1 MQLHLVGG
9 FLGSGKTTA
18 IIEAARILMSQDL
31 KVGVVTNDQGR
42 YLVDTAFVRLSDLPA
57 VEVTGGCFCCNF
69 NDLNEKMH
77 QLVREIE
84 PDVVFAESVGSC
96 ADIVATVVN
105 PLRNL
110 DEAGIQPS
118 SYSVFVDGRLLNRW
132 CAGQELPFS
141 KDVVYIFEKQIEE
154 AGLLVINK
162 MDLLGKDDIRL
173 LEKWVKE
180 QGKDI
185 AYRFQNSLS
194 KDSVQGWVNALQSG
208 AVPLPGTSLEIDY
221 DRYGRGE
228 AQMAW
233 LDETLTLTIQQD
245 DQRSVV
251 IDWLNLLLGKLK
263 EKGVSVGHLKFVL
276 QSGETSTK
284 LSFTGVEEMGWHE
297 DVPELPS
304 NSIQI
309 LVNARAETSAAELRY
324 YILHSLQQT
333 QEKHDFVYKEANID
347 FFHPGEPKPTYRIP

>member
-1 MQLHLVGG
+1 MHLHLVGG

-69 NDLNEKMH
+69 NDLNEKMR
-77 QLVREIE
+77 QLVSEIQ

-105 PLRNL
+105 PLKNL
-110 DEAGIQPS
+110 DDGIVQPS
-118 SYSVFVDGRLLNRW
+118 SYSVFVDGRLLKRW
-132 CAGQELPFS
+132 CTGQELPFS
-141 KDVVYIFEKQIEE
+141 KDIVYIFEKQIEE

-162 MDLLGKDDIRL
+162 MDLLSKDGIRL
-173 LEKWVKE
+173 IEKWVQE
-180 QGKDI
+180 QGKDT

-194 KDSVQGWVNALQSG
+194 NDSVEEWVSALQSG
-208 AVPLPGTSLEIDY
+208 AVPLPGTSLEMDY

-228 AQMAW
+228 SLMAW
-233 LDETLTLTIQQD
+233 LDETLTLSIQQD
-245 DQRSVV
+245 DKRVVV
-251 IDWLNLLLGKLK
+251 IDWLNSLLGKLK

-276 QSGETSTK
+276 QSGEMSTK
-284 LSFTGVEEMGWHE
+284 ISFTSVEEMGWHE
-297 DVPELPS
+297 ILPELPS

-309 LVNARAETSAAELRY
+309 LINARAETSAAELRY

-333 QEKHDFVYKEANID
+333 QEKHAFTFKEANID
-347 FFHPGEPKPTYRIP
+347 FFHPDEPKPTYRIP